1 MPTPQ
6 VLLSPEA
13 GTRLKRGFDQLAD
26 LLALTLGPTQGE
38 IVSHN
43 PAGTELERL
52 SDAATIARRIM
63 QLPDRGEDVG
73 AMLLRNLVWRVHQ
86 RVGDGCATTAVLA
99 QAIFHEAHRAVAAG
113 ANPMTLR
120 RGLREATTAALNA
133 LEAQAR
139 PIAGEA
145 DLIRVAQSVTTEPD
159 LSLVLGEMF
168 ALLGPDAHV
177 TVEDYMAPY
186 LEREYLEGGRW
197 KGRLASR
204 LLITDPKRKRAVLSN
219 CPVILFDGEIET
231 LEALRPMVELL
242 ARLEHDKLALIARK
256 IKGEALQ
263 ALVANHQ
270 QENLEVVA
278 AELIRPGDKGAA
290 DLEDLAA
297 LTGAQVLGTIPGE
310 SLRRISPKALG
321 RAQRVEADTNETLSV
336 VGDASQNIVLR
347 EQVATLRRRLDALPV
362 SETEAQE
369 ALRQR
374 LARLT
379 GSSGVLKIGAYTKH
393 ERSVRRQK
401 AEKALR
407 ALPFALREGVVPGG
421 GVGYLN
427 CIPAVEAMSVTDTE
441 EQWSHRIIANALEA
455 PFRRIVRNTGRAE
468 PGALLAEARRRG
480 AGFGYN
486 AIADEVVDMRASG
499 ILDAAGILRVALET
513 AVSGAVMALT
523 TDVTVLR
530 RRPQKSFEP

>member
-1 MPTPQ
+1 MPTPH

-52 SDAATIARRIM
+52 SDAATIARRVM

-99 QAIFHEAHRAVAAG
+99 QAIFHEAHRAVVAG

-120 RGLREATTAALNA
+120 RGLRDATSAALNA
-133 LEAQAR
+133 LEAQAH

-145 DLIRVAQSVTTEPD
+145 DLIRVAHAVTAEPD
-159 LSLVLGEMF
+159 LSLVLGEML

-219 CPVILFDGEIET
+219 APIVLFDGEIET
-231 LEALRPMVELL
+231 LETLRPMVELL
-242 ARLEHDKLALIARK
+242 ARAEHDKLTLVARK

-270 QENLEVVA
+270 QENLAVVT
-278 AELIRPGDKGAA
+278 AELIRPGEKGLA
-290 DLEDLAA
+290 DLKDLAA
-297 LTGAQVLGTIPGE
+297 LTGAQVLGGLPGQ
-310 SLRRISPKALG
+310 SLRRLSPDALG
-321 RAQRVEADTNETLSV
+321 RAQRVEADAETLTV
-336 VGDASQNIVLR
+336 VGDASQNVALR
-347 EQVATLRRRLDALPV
+347 EQIATLRARLNALPV

-369 ALRQR
+369 ELRQR

-427 CIPAVEAMSVTDTE
+427 CIPAVEALPAKDVE
-441 EQWSHRIIANALEA
+441 AQWSHRIITSALEA
-455 PFRRIVRNTGRAE
+455 PFRRIVRNAGRAE
-468 PGALLAEARRRG
+468 PGALLAEAQRHG
-480 AGFGYN
+480 LGFGYD
-486 AIADEVVDMRASG
+486 AIADEVVDMRAAG

-530 RRPQKSFEP
+530 RHPPQSYEP